1 MQVCSYASIQV
12 CTNARIW
19 VCKYSSKQVCKF
31 ASMSKYRYAG
41 VEVWMHV
48 SMHLYKYASVKVCK
62 DSRMKLAF
70 TCRNMFPFA
79 RCCTSRNFFSNSA
92 HLDKLNSTILAIY
105 TTLAIN
111 INHDSQRRKCYQ
123 KQITR
128 NCVTV
133 TNHSFQNIVTKH
145 YYVFCIQIEIEFGG
159 NGQIFSQVSLWATML

>member
-1 MQVCSYASIQV
+1 MLSDDCHLSNTICQSLSLTCS
-12 CTNARIW
+12 
-19 VCKYSSKQVCKF
+19 
-31 ASMSKYRYAG
+31 M
-41 VEVWMHV
+41 
-48 SMHLYKYASVKVCK
+48 L
-62 DSRMKLAF
+62 LAF
-70 TCRNMFPFA
+70 LHFLCETYFYLQNLFPFA

-133 TNHSFQNIVTKH
+133 TNQSFQNIVTKH
-145 YYVFCIQIEIEFGG
+145 YSVFCIQIEIEFGG
-159 NGQIFSQVSLWATML
+159 NGQIFSQVSL